1 MTLACIGVMTSSV
14 SATDRILS
22 PPAREVFIS
31 PAAGYEFVITM
42 NGLPKGWVKSGS
54 QGMLAQ
60 KAKGSNILWKRSL
73 PHSYRPR
80 FALVSDQ
87 GTVIL
92 FDQWIN
98 VLGPYAISVLDSS
111 GGVAAEYSFDDIAS
125 AVEVSRADIVSMAQH
140 GSWMSAWPK
149 WDTTDRLA
157 TVRVGGKILLI
168 HLDDGTLEVK

>member
-1 MTLACIGVMTSSV
+1 MSVMTTSV
-14 SATDRILS
+14 SAIDQIIS
-22 PPAREVFIS
+22 PPAREVFVS
-31 PAAGYEFVITM
+31 PATGYEFVITM
-42 NGLPKGWVKSGS
+42 NGQPREWASSGS

-60 KAKGSNILWKRSL
+60 KANGNNILWTHSL

-125 AVEVSRADIVSMAQH
+125 AVEVSRADMVSMAQH
-140 GSWMSAWPK
+140 GPWMSTWPK
-149 WDTTDRLA
+149 LDATGRLA

-168 HLDDGTLEVK
+168 HLDDGTLEAQ